1 MPTTDEARNF
11 GPVVRKTGQ
20 ELNLAMQRL
29 WLMGRI
35 LPIGARLMV
44 QHTFQCDATKPLEVI
59 YTFPLPREGRLT
71 TVSCERQRLFCSI
84 PVKTR

>member
-1 MPTTDEARNF
+1 MSTTDEVKNF
-11 GPVVRKTGQ
+11 GPVATKSGQ

-44 QHTFQCDATKPLEVI
+44 QHTFQCDATKPLEVPSLSLA
-59 YTFPLPREGRLT
+59 TLPYDG
-71 TVSCERQRLFCSI
+71 SA
-84 PVKTR
+84 